1 MPHRSFIAKL
11 SQLNISEFLL
21 KWIINYLTD
30 TDVSV
35 LESKALATSLPLPV
49 LSGDPQG
56 SVLGL
61 IYIAGLLM
69 SCPIA
74 A

>member
-1 MPHRSFIAKL
+1 MPHRYFIAKL
-11 SQLNISEFLL
+11 SQLNIIEFLL

-35 LESKALATSLPLPV
+35 SESKALATSHPLPV
-49 LSGDPQG
+49 LSGVPQG

-61 IYIAGLLM
+61 IYILL
-69 SCPIA
+69 A
-74 A
+74 Y